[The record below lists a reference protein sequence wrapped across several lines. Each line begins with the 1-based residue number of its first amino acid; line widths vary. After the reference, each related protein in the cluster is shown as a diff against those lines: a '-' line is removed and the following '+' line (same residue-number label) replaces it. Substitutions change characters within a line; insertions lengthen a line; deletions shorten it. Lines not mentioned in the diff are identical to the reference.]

1 MTEDHPDYVSVFLAY
16 KGDIPIHAW
25 FQFTFIDTNGTRTV
39 VFQDDDAH
47 GLGLRVQGLG
57 FSSPLSIRMVL
68 AP

>member
-47 GLGLRVQGLG
+47 GLGLRVQGLV